1 MRYDMNNREIRKRIR
16 DYFGEVPNRTEIGR
30 MNGKPLIDIEYEDFH
45 SEPRVKAELRQI
57 VGQDVYLNVKRNCS
71 KTLMQQVYCLLYG
84 NIDDLRFHLME
95 TVEQT

>member
-1 MRYDMNNREIRKRIR
+1 MDTKEIRKRLR
-16 DYFGEVPNRTEIGR
+16 DYFGDVPNRIEIGR
-30 MNGKPLIDIEYEDFH
+30 MNGKSLIDIEYEDFH

-57 VGQDVYLNVKRNCS
+57 VGRDVYLNLKRNCS
-71 KTLMQQVYCLLYG
+71 RTLMQQVYCLLYG

>member
-1 MRYDMNNREIRKRIR
+1 MDKRETRKRIR
-16 DYFGEVPNRTEIGR
+16 DYFGEVPNRIEIGR

-71 KTLMQQVYCLLYG
+71 DTLMRRVYYLLYG

-95 TVEQT
+95 TIEMS

>member
-1 MRYDMNNREIRKRIR
+1 MDTKEIRKRLW
-16 DYFGEVPNRTEIGR
+16 DYFGDVPNRIEIGR
-30 MNGKPLIDIEYEDFH
+30 MNGKSLIDIEYEDFH

-57 VGQDVYLNVKRNCS
+57 VGRDVYLNVKRNCS